1 MFGLQIAA
9 ALFWMAIV
17 PLGVGYSML
26 LFGKQKK
33 EKQNIL
39 YVLALGIAGEYGLYE
54 LLFLPFVFANGSFR
68 VLTFVFAGISLVA
81 ALAGFWLVGIPQ
93 IKLKPGTGQGFTR
106 KGWTRDPLFWV
117 VAALVLIQI
126 LAVVLWAAPD
136 PDDYFYIG
144 LSSVAISQ
152 DTLMSVQP
160 YGGIYGQPVSIRYV
174 MSALPL
180 YQGSIGFLSFGL
192 HPAIVC
198 HTLFAIVYYPVAYGL
213 YALLGRKLLPEGKSV
228 YPYLIF
234 LGMLEIFGGYY
245 NLSAQSFFITRI
257 WQGKA
262 LLVTFILPFLWY
274 QIVAAWQREKGTFD
288 FIITGILMI
297 AAVFVGQ
304 TAMILVLPVA
314 GVLTVA
320 CMIKRFK
327 VTKILA
333 VLATSLP
340 VPLIYL
346 IFMQFWQ

>member
-1 MFGLQIAA
+1 MFGLQIVA
-9 ALFWMAIV
+9 ALFWMAV
-17 PLGVGYSML
+17 MPLGVGYTML
-26 LFGKQKK
+26 LLGRQKR

-81 ALAGFWLVGIPQ
+81 ALAGFCMVGIPQ
-93 IKLKPGTGQGFTR
+93 MRTVQGIDWIR
-106 KGWTRDPLFWV
+106 NPLFWV

-160 YGGIYGQPVSIRYV
+160 YGGIYGQPVSLRYV

-198 HTLFAIVYYPVAYGL
+198 HTLFAIVYYPIAYSL
-213 YALLGRKLLPEGKSV
+213 YAFLGRKLLPEGKSV

-274 QIVAAWQREKGTFD
+274 QIVTAWQREKGAFD

-314 GVLTVA
+314 GVLAVA

-340 VPLIYL
+340 IPLIY
-346 IFMQFWQ
+346 FMFMKFWQ